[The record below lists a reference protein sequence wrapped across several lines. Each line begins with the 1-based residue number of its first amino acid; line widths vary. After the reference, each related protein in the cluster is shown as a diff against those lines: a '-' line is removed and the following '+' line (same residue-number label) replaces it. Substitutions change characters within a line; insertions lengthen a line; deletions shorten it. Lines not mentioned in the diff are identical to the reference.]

1 LNKNSKMLY
10 FSVICHNGHIP
21 SVGYK
26 DELPVLGQLTG
37 YPFAVPLVFPPFFG
51 RLSSSLAFC

>member
-1 LNKNSKMLY
+1 MLY